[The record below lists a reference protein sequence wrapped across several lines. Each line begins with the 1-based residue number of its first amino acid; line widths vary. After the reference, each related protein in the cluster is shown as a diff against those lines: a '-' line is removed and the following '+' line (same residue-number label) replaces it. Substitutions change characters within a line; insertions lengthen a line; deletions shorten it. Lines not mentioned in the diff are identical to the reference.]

1 MANLVTVS
9 EYKAFAGMTSTT
21 RDAEIN
27 ALLSYG
33 STLVK
38 TYCGRSFIDY
48 YSTNKTEYF
57 DVDEQT
63 SRIYPEE
70 VPIVSV
76 VAVYERK
83 NASTEKRD
91 VENNFADENNYHL
104 LESGTPQCSL
114 STKSTETT
122 CINNDSFT
130 GSGLDDLT
138 ITGYNAN
145 TSSGEVGRSYR
156 VQIDS
161 AGTPDT
167 FKWSRNGGTSWKA
180 ENVAITGS
188 SQQLEGD
195 IYVTFAA
202 TTGHTDGDYW
212 DFTSE
217 RWTGH
222 CSNTNY
228 ATQAA
233 CEAAGEFWT
242 ADKEYEVDAGS
253 FYVEKLHHLTNSEEY
268 FRKGN
273 RSVKLVYKGGYAST
287 PADLKLAIFDLIT
300 YYLKKEST
308 PKKQIPGMASQDNA
322 SASKLPADFPPHI
335 KRILDL
341 YRNID

>member
-9 EYKAFAGMTSTT
+9 EYKAFAGINSTT

-27 ALLSYG
+27 ALLAYG

-57 DVDEQT
+57 DIDPQT

-76 VAVYERK
+76 VSLYERK

-91 VENNFADENNYHL
+91 VESNFADENNYHL

-156 VQIDS
+156 IQIDS

-167 FKWSRNGGTSWKA
+167 FKWSRNGGSTWMA
-180 ENVAITGS
+180 TGVEITGS

-195 IYVTFAA
+195 IYVTFGA
-202 TTGHTDGDYW
+202 TTGHTADEYW
-212 DFTSE
+212 DFTAE

-222 CSNTNY
+222 CSDTSY
-228 ATQAA
+228 TTQAT

-242 ADKEYEVDAGS
+242 ADREYEVDAGGM
-253 FYVEKLHHLTNSEEY
+253 YIEKLHHLVNSTE
-268 FRKGN
+268 FFHKGV
-273 RSVKLVYKGGYAST
+273 RAVKLVYKGGYAST

-300 YYLKKEST
+300 YYLKKEAT

>member
-9 EYKAFAGMTSTT
+9 EYKSFTGMNSTL

-27 ALLSYG
+27 ALISYG

-38 TYCGRSFIDY
+38 TYCGRAFIDY
-48 YSTNKTEYF
+48 YSTDKTEYF

-76 VAVYERK
+76 TALYERK

-91 VENNFADENNYHL
+91 VEVNFADENNYHL

-122 CINNDSFT
+122 CINNDTFSGT
-130 GSGLDDLT
+130 GNDDLT

-145 TSSGEVGRSYR
+145 TSSGEVGRSYKI
-156 VQIDS
+156 QIDS

-167 FKWSRNGGTSWKA
+167 FKWSRNGGTTWMA
-180 ENVAITGS
+180 TGVEITGS

-195 IYVTFAA
+195 IYVTFGA
-202 TTGHTDGDYW
+202 TTGHDDGDNW
-212 DFTSE
+212 TFTAE

-222 CSNTNY
+222 CSDTNY
-228 ATQAA
+228 STQAT

-242 ADKEYEVDAGS
+242 ADREYELDAGGM
-253 FYVEKLHHLTNSEEY
+253 YIEKLFHLTNSNEY
-268 FRKGN
+268 FPKGS
-273 RSVKLVYKGGYAST
+273 RAVKLVYKGGFAST

-300 YYLKKEST
+300 YYLKKEAT
-308 PKKQIPGMASQDNA
+308 PKKNIPGMASQDNA
-322 SASKLPADFPPHI
+322 SPSKLPADFPPHI
-335 KRILDL
+335 KSILDL